1 MKKAEYTDTVRSPKH
16 YKLDGLE
23 IESID
28 VVSAV
33 TGDQFEGF
41 CVGNILKYVIRY
53 KKKNGVEGL
62 KKARVYLDW
71 LIPFLENAEAT
82 SGDKNGGIL

>member
-1 MKKAEYTDTVRSPKH
+1 MRKEEYTDTVRSPKH

-33 TGDQFEGF
+33 TGKQFEGF
-41 CVGNILKYVIRY
+41 CIGNILKYVMRY
-53 KKKNGVEGL
+53 KKKNGVEDL

-71 LIPFLENAEAT
+71 LIPFLESEEQD
-82 SGDKNGGIL
+82 DKESD